1 MNCASLEHS
10 IALYVEG
17 DLRESER
24 RKVELHL
31 KACSS
36 CRVLADS
43 LMTSLA
49 VFQELRQG
57 APQPSE
63 LSEVRQRVLN
73 EVGDLQPAPGW
84 VLAMHRLLFAGL
96 RRKTAIAGV
105 VLTVLVS
112 GGVWYEQT
120 RPVMHRAGESPVQVA
135 QFESP
140 SPEELQVLVQ
150 PLDATPKGI
159 RHARPIKVVS
169 PVVPAAPATPTVDE
183 PASQEAQVSQLPMK
197 FLTDDPDII
206 IYWLPADKGD

>member
-1 MNCASLEHS
+1 VNCALLEHS

-17 DLRESER
+17 DLQESER

-31 KACSS
+31 QGCSS
-36 CRVLADS
+36 CRELADA

-49 VFQELRQG
+49 VFKELRQG
-57 APQPSE
+57 TPQPSE
-63 LSEVRQRVLN
+63 LSEVRRRVLN

-84 VLAMHRLLFAGL
+84 VLAMHRLVFAGL

-105 VLTVLVS
+105 LLAALVS

-120 RPVMHRAGESPVQVA
+120 RPVIHRAGESPVQVA

-140 SPEELQVLVQ
+140 SPEELQALVQ
-150 PLDATPKGI
+150 PLDATPKSV
-159 RHARPIKVVS
+159 RHAIPIKAMS
-169 PVVPAAPATPTVDE
+169 PFTPVAPATPAVDE
-183 PASQEAQVSQLPMK
+183 PASQEAQVSQIPMK